1 MFRIAYVNGSYVP
14 AHRAAVHIND
24 RAFQFSDGVYEVVT
38 VRKSK
43 LIDMKAH
50 LDRLD
55 RSLDELAITHPMS
68 RGSLQVII
76 NETLRRNR
84 AHDAL
89 LYIQVSRGVAKRDHA
104 FPSTPVRPGLVITCT
119 PLNLTAIRKKAET
132 GVSAITQ
139 PDIRWG
145 RCDIKSTSL
154 LPNIMAKQAADEK
167 GAMEAV
173 LVDTGG
179 YITEGSSTNIWIVTK
194 DGELVTR
201 PTTSN
206 ILPGITRAALLS
218 IANTENLKFTERSFT
233 VEEACN
239 ASEMFMTSSTKCA
252 MPIVSLDSQKIGA
265 GSPGP
270 VTQKLVESYWRIM
283 DA

>member
-1 MFRIAYVNGSYVP
+1 MFRIAYVNGSYVS
-14 AHRAAVHIND
+14 ANRAAVHIND

-38 VRKSK
+38 VRKGK
-43 LIDMKAH
+43 LIDMEAH

-55 RSLDELAITHPMS
+55 RSLDELTIMHPMS
-68 RGSLQVII
+68 RGSLRVII
-76 NETLRRNR
+76 NETIRRNR

-104 FPSTPVRPGLVITCT
+104 FPSTPVRPGLVVTCT
-119 PLNLTAIRKKAET
+119 PLNLAAIRKKAET

-154 LPNIMAKQAADEK
+154 LPNVIAKQAADEK
-167 GAMEAV
+167 GALEAV
-173 LVDTGG
+173 LVDAEGF
-179 YITEGSSTNIWIVTK
+179 ITEGSSTNIWIVTK
-194 DGELVTR
+194 DGELITR

-206 ILPGITRAALLS
+206 ILPGITRAALIKITRDL
-218 IANTENLKFTERSFT
+218 NLKFSERSFS
-233 VEEACN
+233 VEEACS

-252 MPIVSLDSQKIGA
+252 MPIISLDDQKIGTGA
-265 GSPGP
+265 PGP
-270 VTQKLVESYWRIM
+270 VTKKLVESYWHIM
-283 DA
+283 DT